1 MKKSTQFLEKF
12 SRPLLVIIIC
22 VIIAIIEPRFLRASN
37 ILNILRQSSLLLMM
51 SLGMLFVMLLG
62 RGMDLSIGATLSM
75 TSCFAAAVMSVNPK
89 SNGYMLLGILV
100 GVVLGIVIGLINGV
114 LVAYVGIPV
123 LLVTYGTR
131 QVIRG
136 IAYLLMSQNVYR
148 TFPKFI
154 NFIGT
159 GKFLGVGMPVWISIV
174 FTLIVSFILVRT
186 AFGRRFVLVGA
197 NSSAADFSG
206 IHSKK
211 TVIWAFVLNAL
222 FATLAG
228 FIYIGRLSAAEAQI
242 GQDFHFN
249 AISACAIGGVSFN
262 GGVGSPWGVVCGA
275 LILSILQNFLNLKG
289 VDANWNMLVQ
299 GVAIILAVLF
309 DFFLQRRNNS
319 R

>member
-12 SRPLLVIIIC
+12 SRPLLILIIC

-89 SNGYMLLGILV
+89 SNGYMLLGMLV
-100 GVVLGIVIGLINGV
+100 GIVLGIVIGLINGL

-123 LLVTYGTR
+123 LLVTYGSR

-159 GKFLGVGMPVWISIV
+159 GKFLGVGMPVWISII
-174 FTLIVSFILVRT
+174 FTIIVSFILVRT

-206 IHSKK
+206 IHSKR

-262 GGVGSPWGVVCGA
+262 GGIGSPWGVVCGA
-275 LILSILQNFLNLKG
+275 LLLSILQNFLNLKG
-289 VDANWNMLVQ
+289 VDPNWNMLVQ

-309 DFFLQRRNNS
+309 DFFIQRRNNS